1 MHKVILF
8 HLGSKGKATEK
19 NKILPPIFVNPS
31 RPPKKANILQFKR
44 AVKARGR
51 IASQSPPLQKEN
63 YYLLNH
69 FLTLRIYYFW
79 GWEKFNSINR
89 SLSVR
94 RALKTMVFRV
104 VLFPQTTNVLAL
116 LATLTL
122 RIYYFWGWKNI
133 YIIE

>member
-51 IASQSPPLQKEN
+51 IASQSPPSKKRIITCSITSL
-63 YYLLNH
+63 H
-69 FLTLRIYYFW
+69 FEYIIF
-79 GWEKFNSINR
+79 GVGKNSTVLIDLC
-89 SLSVR
+89 LSVAHLKR
-94 RALKTMVFRV
+94 WFSALFSSHKPPMY
-104 VLFPQTTNVLAL
+104 LHS
-116 LATLTL
+116 
-122 RIYYFWGWKNI
+122 
-133 YIIE
+133 